1 MTPEKPRLRRAV
13 LHPHLVMTQ
22 EELEELENSSTSTS
36 GVVKL
41 EDLVKHESDGV
52 TVSKTNAAFVE
63 ETLKSL
69 NAGSRDQGDG
79 GEGGDECPL
88 CLDMMETPV
97 LIPPCMHKWC
107 VNGLVWIRVTDRG
120 LDHSC
125 KDCVVNFLEMCQ
137 EQGRDGVCP
146 ICSSG
151 PVKEGDLLEVVLK
164 KESGAREE
172 ESTPKVVIRKNDFVS
187 STKIDALIRNL
198 RESSGPFST
207 L

>member
-1 MTPEKPRLRRAV
+1 METLEFSASERKLYDSIYIDVRKKFERLNEKGLVNKNYTSILAMLMRYDLPVLYPLALIMAPMKPRLRRAV

-22 EELEELENSSTSTS
+22 EELEEFENSSTSTS
-36 GVVKL
+36 ATVKI

-69 NAGSRDQGDG
+69 SAGLGNR

-107 VNGLVWIRVTDRG
+107 ANGFTV
-120 LDHSC
+120 
-125 KDCVVNFLEMCQ
+125 
-137 EQGRDGVCP
+137 
-146 ICSSG
+146 
-151 PVKEGDLLEVVLK
+151 
-164 KESGAREE
+164 
-172 ESTPKVVIRKNDFVS
+172 
-187 STKIDALIRNL
+187 
-198 RESSGPFST
+198 
-207 L
+207 